1 MHYGVQ
7 KPHAKGWGARKH
19 VGVSTTL
26 PLSGQVK
33 RVRTS
38 PFACMS
44 FRLLLCGEG
53 TIPST
58 LPART
63 PPQLAE
69 DSNAEIG
76 EMVGS
81 EPSSPVH
88 IV

>member
-1 MHYGVQ
+1 M
-7 KPHAKGWGARKH
+7 
-19 VGVSTTL
+19 

-38 PFACMS
+38 PFAYMS
-44 FRLLLCGEG
+44 FMLLLCGEG

-69 DSNAEIG
+69 ESNAEVG

-88 IV
+88 IVWGWLMQELSRKTHSLLLGIKF